1 MMDTPLVSL
10 MVISYN
16 HRDYID
22 DCMKSIL
29 GQSYG
34 NIEILYLDD
43 ASVDETFQKASYYRK
58 QLESKYERV
67 EFIENPRNDGL
78 VRNLNRLV
86 RMSRGKYVKTI
97 AADDFILSDGIEQ
110 MTEFMERYPEH
121 DMMYANGLSGNET
134 THFPIDHRKDY
145 DLLYQTEQISGADI
159 FERLYRN
166 YSICAASIMI
176 RKSVYEKIGL
186 YDEELGVE
194 DFDLSLRIARQGSI
208 GYLHEP
214 TVMYRMLTTSMSHSA
229 DVRSR
234 KNMKKSTLQILEK
247 HKDAVANADELLC
260 TNLNDALRDAFHI
273 DDKEYIRW
281 LYKYA
286 DRNDAKISLRNRVKH
301 LAYRLGMIETLK

>member
-10 MVISYN
+10 IVISYN

-29 GQSYG
+29 GQSYE

-43 ASVDETFQKASYYRK
+43 ASVDETFQKAGYYRK
-58 QLESKYERV
+58 QLERKYERV
-67 EFIENPRNDGL
+67 EFIENSRNDGL
-78 VRNLNRLV
+78 VRNLNRLI

-121 DMMYANGLSGNET
+121 DMMYANGMSGNET
-134 THFPIDHRKDY
+134 THYPIDHRKDY
-145 DLLYQTEQISGADI
+145 GLLYQTEQISGGDI
-159 FERLYRN
+159 FDRLYRN

-176 RKSVYEKIGL
+176 RKSVYDKVGL

-214 TVMYRMLTTSMSHSA
+214 TVVYRMLTTSMSHST

-247 HKDAVANADELLC
+247 HKDVVANADELLC

-286 DRNDAKISLRNRVKH
+286 DRNDVKISLRNKVKH
-301 LAYRLGMIETLK
+301 LAYQLGMIEILK